1 MKDLDKLIRLA
12 KARLD
17 RKSTDRGNIPKW
29 QQTKKLDAFAAKV
42 KSMLDPNTWAAAF
55 PRENVRLKGGPA
67 LQFWVDKDSPQEQRL
82 VLRAIK
88 GGFELDGPG
97 NPVLLADDDQFNDR
111 LLVAIGDAM
120 ETVKQK

>member
-42 KSMLDPNTWAAAF
+42 KSMLDPDTWAATF
-55 PRENVRLKGGPA
+55 PREHVWLKGGPA

-88 GGFELDGPG
+88 GGFELDGP
-97 NPVLLADDDQFNDR
+97 
-111 LLVAIGDAM
+111 AIRCYWPMMISSMIGCWLRSAM
-120 ETVKQK
+120 PWRR